1 MRLLPVL
8 ALLAEDPRE
17 ARQRRQTGL
26 EASEALIAQQ
36 AGGSNPRIGLLQAK
50 GPRIERRGIQIF
62 HGPAVAAGLTG
73 RAMPAREEL
82 RWTSVQPS
90 SESIPRHQ
98 NPTPSSYPRLSPG
111 QAHLPATQTGW
122 ADSRGGAWLRR
133 PRLSSLRLSR
143 HCPTPQPHTC
153 PRLERDDLRM
163 KILVF
168 FTRAYPWQSATVF
181 ACMLV
186 AGVLGGLGWS
196 TVLPVLGV
204 AINGPDVGAV
214 SGFEARV
221 IGALQ
226 EFGIPLDLG
235 PLVAVMSGAFAL
247 KAGILLFANGRVGYT
262 VAHIATDLRLRLLR
276 ALMAARWGHFTK
288 LPLGTVANAMAT
300 EANRASNAYRH
311 AVQVLTHVLE
321 ALVAG
326 SVALAVSWQVTL
338 VAIAAGAVSM
348 TTLHGFVRMAGRAGH
363 RQTRLLRS
371 LLGRMT
377 DVLHAVKMLKATG
390 RESLMGPLLEEDAL
404 RLKKALKKQ
413 VVGREALRTL
423 QEPILMFF
431 LGAGLLVGIQVA
443 GMPASGALV
452 LIILFARTM
461 TTLNQA
467 QRKYQGLVIDESALW
482 SLLGMIEAA
491 EAERESLAGIQ
502 PPSLEQ
508 GVELCD
514 VHVESGGRV
523 ILKGLNVEIPA
534 AGVTAILGP
543 SGAGKTTLVDLIA
556 GLTVP
561 TRGEVLIDGT
571 PLVSLDLH
579 QWRQQIGYV
588 PQEMLLLHDSVRH
601 NVTLGDPAL
610 SDADV
615 ERALREA
622 GVWGVVSQLPDGL
635 DASVGERG
643 SLLSGGQC
651 QRIAIARALVHRP
664 RLLILDEAT
673 ASLDADSESEVW
685 NSVAALRGHT
695 TVVAISHR
703 MSVTTFADRIYRLED
718 GVAIAME
725 IPAVTATDAARR

>member
-1 MRLLPVL
+1 
-8 ALLAEDPRE
+8 
-17 ARQRRQTGL
+17 
-26 EASEALIAQQ
+26 
-36 AGGSNPRIGLLQAK
+36 
-50 GPRIERRGIQIF
+50 
-62 HGPAVAAGLTG
+62 
-73 RAMPAREEL
+73 
-82 RWTSVQPS
+82 
-90 SESIPRHQ
+90 
-98 NPTPSSYPRLSPG
+98 
-111 QAHLPATQTGW
+111 
-122 ADSRGGAWLRR
+122 
-133 PRLSSLRLSR
+133 
-143 HCPTPQPHTC
+143 
-153 PRLERDDLRM
+153 M
-163 KILVF
+163 KLLVF

-186 AGVLGGLGWS
+186 AGVVGGLGWS
-196 TVLPVLGV
+196 TALPALGV
-204 AINGPDVGAV
+204 AINGPDAGAL

-226 EFGIPLDLG
+226 GLGIPLELG

-262 VAHIATDLRLRLLR
+262 VAHVATDLRLRLLR
-276 ALMAARWGHFTK
+276 ALLAARWSHYTQ

-311 AVQVLTHVLE
+311 AVQVLTHVVE

-338 VAIAAGAVSM
+338 AAIAAGAVSM
-348 TTLHGFVRMAGRAGH
+348 TAMQSFVRMAGRAGH
-363 RQTRLLRS
+363 RQTRLMRS

-377 DVLHAVKMLKATG
+377 DVLHAVKLLKATG
-390 RESLMGPLLEEDAL
+390 RESLVSPLLEEDTL

-423 QEPILMFF
+423 QEPILIFF

-452 LIILFARTM
+452 LIILFARTI

-467 QRKYQGLVIDESALW
+467 QRKYQGMVIDESALW
-482 SLLGMIEAA
+482 SLLEMIDAA
-491 EAERESLAGIQ
+491 EAEPENLEGIQ
-502 PPSLEQ
+502 PPSLER

-523 ILKGLNVEIPA
+523 ILNGLSVEIPA
-534 AGVTAILGP
+534 GGVTAILGP

-561 TRGEVLIDGT
+561 TRGEVRIDGT
-571 PLVSLDLH
+571 PLASLDLH

-588 PQEMLLLHDSVRH
+588 PQELLLLHDSVRH

-615 ERALREA
+615 ERALRQA
-622 GVWGVVSQLPDGL
+622 GVWTVVSQLPDGL

-643 SLLSGGQC
+643 SLLSGGQR

-664 RLLILDEAT
+664 QLLILDEAT
-673 ASLDADSESEVW
+673 ASLDADSESEIW
-685 NSVAALRGHT
+685 DTVAALRGRT

-703 MSVTTFADRIYRLED
+703 LSVTTFADRIYRLEN
-718 GVAIAME
+718 GVA
-725 IPAVTATDAARR
+725 TALELPGATAADAARR